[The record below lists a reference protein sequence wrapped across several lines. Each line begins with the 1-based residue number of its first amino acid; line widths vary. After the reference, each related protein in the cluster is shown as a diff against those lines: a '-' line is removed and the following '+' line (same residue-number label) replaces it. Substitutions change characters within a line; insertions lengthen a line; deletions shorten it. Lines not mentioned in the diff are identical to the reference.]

1 MIQIPSEVMMKTRLE
16 MLRNQFVRAIPA
28 FAITAFAAVAI
39 TLLPSFAPQVEA
51 GVPHAMAKADKLKV
65 VKMEGACAEQNWP
78 NIDVSCLKGARAE
91 SPIKQVRLVTTDR
104 R

>member
-1 MIQIPSEVMMKTRLE
+1 MIQIPSEVMLKTRLE
-16 MLRNQFVRAIPA
+16 MLRTQFIRAVPA
-28 FAITAFAAVAI
+28 FAVAAFSAVAI
-39 TLLPSFAPQVEA
+39 TFLPSFAPQVEA

-65 VKMEGACAEQNWP
+65 VRMEGACADQHWP

-91 SPIKQVRLVTTDR
+91 AAAKPVRLVTTDR